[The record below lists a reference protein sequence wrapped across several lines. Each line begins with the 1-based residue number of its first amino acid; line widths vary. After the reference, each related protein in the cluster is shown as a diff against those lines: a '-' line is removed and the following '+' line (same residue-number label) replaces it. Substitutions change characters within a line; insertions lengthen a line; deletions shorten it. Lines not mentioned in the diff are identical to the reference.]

1 MAIINQNIVI
11 PDNTKLQN
19 PYEFVNSE
27 IISVNFGNLVQ
38 ISAEYVFAYCNN
50 ISELD
55 IPTETIISGYGVFYC
70 LSRLQYLRFGDNI
83 TLNGRYLFK
92 DCINLE
98 SLAIGH
104 SSNISGDNCFN
115 GLRNLQRIKFAPN
128 TTFSGYYL
136 FSECDSIK
144 EVIIPDNCT
153 IDGDFFFRKCPQ
165 LERIVIGNNVVIQGK
180 KCFYQCSGVKII
192 TIGNNVTISG
202 LNFMEGCFKNQNIE
216 LTIGCGYI
224 GNPIEIPL
232 PIIRIKKFKNV
243 KNTLR
248 YESKECSISMEK
260 FDNESKV
267 IILECGHV
275 FLFEPLVEWLKRK
288 KTCPTCRQKI

>member
-1 MAIINQNIVI
+1 MARINQNIVI
-11 PDNTKLQN
+11 PDNTKLEKS
-19 PYEFVNSE
+19 YEFINSE
-27 IISVNFGNLVQ
+27 ITSINFGNLVQ
-38 ISAEYVFAYCNN
+38 ISADYVFAHCDH

-55 IPTETIISGYGVFYC
+55 IPTETIISGSAVFYS
-70 LSRLQYLRFGDNI
+70 LNRLQYLRFGDNI

-115 GLRNLQRIKFAPN
+115 GLRNLQRIQFAPN

-153 IDGDFFFRKCPQ
+153 INGDFFFRKCPR

-202 LNFMEGCFKNQNIE
+202 LKFMEGCFKNQNVE
-216 LTIGCGYI
+216 LTVGCDYI
-224 GNPIEIPL
+224 GNPIKIPL
-232 PIIRIKKFKNV
+232 PIVRINKFQNV
-243 KNTLR
+243 KDTLR
-248 YESKECSISMEK
+248 YESKECSISMER
-260 FDNESKV
+260 FNDESKV
-267 IILECGHV
+267 IVLGCGHV
-275 FLFEPLVEWLKRK
+275 FLSEPLIEWLKTK
-288 KTCPTCRQKI
+288 KTCAICRQKI